1 MNEIPL
7 GDINYGD
14 FIDLVAMRDVR
25 PERPEEEDTPDFP
38 DGVWK
43 LAEACWVKEPKK
55 RPNANDVCN
64 IISKL
69 LEGNPVTTPR
79 RATASETTATQVP
92 PILTPSSP
100 TIRSNL
106 ELVVECYSSATHI
119 AGVNSHL
126 SFLYG
131 RPTLT
136 HR

>member
-14 FIDLVAMRDVR
+14 FIDLVVNGDVR
-25 PERPEEEDTPDFP
+25 PERPEEEDTPGFP

-43 LAEACWVKEPKK
+43 LAEACWVKEPKR

-64 IISKL
+64 TISKL

-79 RATASETTATQVP
+79 RATAFETTATPVP

-106 ELVVECYSSATHI
+106 KLVVECYSSATPL
-119 AGVNSHL
+119 VQV
-126 SFLYG
+126 
-131 RPTLT
+131 
-136 HR
+136 